1 MIENDLD
8 TKAAT
13 DALVIQK
20 QLVQQK
26 VKIKSEMEFVN
37 SVLSRGFWA

>member
-1 MIENDLD
+1 MIENYLD

-13 DALVIQK
+13 DALIIQK
-20 QLVQQK
+20 QLVQPK

-37 SVLSRGFWA
+37 SFLGLGFWA